1 MKTLLRKPL
10 TRIILM
16 IQIRGNGL
24 LTIIKVD
31 VITRGVKTVAELQES
46 LISPPSVFGK
56 VKQGGYLSSVVLGHN
71 VPPLPGED

>member
-1 MKTLLRKPL
+1 MRTKSFEKALQYKPL

-31 VITRGVKTVAELQES
+31 VITRDVRAVTKILET
-46 LISPPSVFGK
+46 LISRPPVCSK
-56 VKQGGYLSSVVLGHN
+56 LK
-71 VPPLPGED
+71 